1 MKLGAAFLLVAIF
14 SSALFAQKKQA
25 PVPPLQTPRQALTE
39 IITGG
44 PKAITKHLTVEVQ
57 QLLAKGGS
65 QSASAFAAF
74 GSLQG
79 QLGSDVQSFESGPL
93 LLVVNQPREHSKLEV
108 KIENDDLSGDEDTM
122 DLSLHMVRE
131 NSDQEPED
139 WEAFFSRLSVNLK
152 KQAGVWRLN
161 KIGVGVEFPLGD
173 PEFLQKTFLKEQK
186 QTGTAVATASNV
198 EPYTNKPE
206 VHRSPEQLITLVAVA
221 EYSFARQHPDAGFS
235 CSLSDLAEATKSM
248 GLDQVLSGPTD
259 GYKVSLSGC
268 QGHPAGSFQVVIEPI
283 SGNAGKAFCTDATR
297 NIRIADDG
305 RGSTC
310 LAFGRMPAETA
321 NDHTSVD
328 LIPQPHTD
336 VVLTAPPQ
344 DKD

>member
-1 MKLGAAFLLVAIF
+1 MKLRAALLLVALS

-25 PVPPLQTPRQALTE
+25 PVPPLQTPRQALIE
-39 IITGG
+39 MITGG
-44 PKAITKHLTVEVQ
+44 QKAITKHLTVEVQ
-57 QLLAKGGS
+57 QLLAKAGS
-65 QSASAFAAF
+65 QNASALAAF

-93 LLVVNQPREHSKLEV
+93 LLVINQPREHSKLEV

-131 NSDQEPED
+131 NNDQEPED
-139 WEAFFSRLSVNLK
+139 WEAFFSRLTVNLK

-173 PEFLQKTFLKEQK
+173 PEFLQKTFLKGQK
-186 QTGTAVATASNV
+186 QAGATVASTGNV
-198 EPYTNKPE
+198 EPDTNKPE
-206 VHRSPEQLITLVAVA
+206 VHRSPDQLIISVAMA
-221 EYSFARQHPDAGFS
+221 EYYFAQQHPDAGFS
-235 CSLSDLAEATKSM
+235 CSLPDLAEATKSF
-248 GLDQVLSGPTD
+248 GLDQILSGPTD

-268 QGHPAGSFQVVIEPI
+268 QGHPAGSFQVVVEPI
-283 SGNAGKAFCTDATR
+283 LGNAGKAFCTDATR

-310 LAFGRMPAETA
+310 LAFGRVPARSGDSEGVG
-321 NDHTSVD
+321 VD
-328 LIPQPHTD
+328 LVQAEP
-336 VVLTAPPQ
+336 AKA
-344 DKD
+344 KD